1 MKIMDKQQFIE
12 AIDHEKLINGISER
26 VTANILEAVKN
37 GQPATNHS
45 DQLLTIEEVAT
56 LLHLAKATVYTKVS
70 KNELPGVCKQGK
82 RLYFD
87 RQIRIDW
94 IKQGRK
100 TSNAEPELPRAVLK
114 VVLSCLD
121 VVQVVH
127 TVRLADGK

>member
-1 MKIMDKQQFIE
+1 MDKQLFTE

-26 VTANILEAVKN
+26 VTANILEAVRSE
-37 GQPATNHS
+37 QPEHS
-45 DQLLTIEEVAT
+45 DHLLTIEEVAT

-87 RQIRIDW
+87 RQIIIEW

-100 TSNAEPELPRAVLK
+100 TSNVEIKQDYKDYLLNLRQGLNHEK
-114 VVLSCLD
+114 
-121 VVQVVH
+121 
-127 TVRLADGK
+127 

>member
-1 MKIMDKQQFIE
+1 MKIMDKQLFTE

-37 GQPATNHS
+37 GQPEHS

-87 RQIRIDW
+87 RQIIIDW

-100 TSNAEPELPRAVLK
+100 TSNAEPEQGYKAYLLNIK
-114 VVLSCLD
+114 KGLN
-121 VVQVVH
+121 H
-127 TVRLADGK
+127 EK

>member
-1 MKIMDKQQFIE
+1 MKIMDKQLFTE

-26 VTANILEAVKN
+26 VIANILEAVKT

-45 DQLLTIEEVAT
+45 EELLTIDEIAE

-70 KNELPGVCKQGK
+70 KNELPGVCKNGK

-87 RQIRIDW
+87 RQIIIDW

-100 TSNAEPELPRAVLK
+100 KSNAEIKQGYKAYLLNIKKGLNHEK
-114 VVLSCLD
+114 
-121 VVQVVH
+121 
-127 TVRLADGK
+127 

>member
-1 MKIMDKQQFIE
+1 MDKQLFTE

-37 GQPATNHS
+37 GQPGTDNPE
-45 DQLLTIEEVAT
+45 QLLTIDEIAE
-56 LLHLAKATVYTKVS
+56 LLHLTKATVYTKVS

-87 RQIRIDW
+87 RQIIIDW

-100 TSNAEPELPRAVLK
+100 KSNTETEQ
-114 VVLSCLD
+114 D
-121 VVQVVH
+121 VKTYLLNIKQGLNH
-127 TVRLADGK
+127 EK

>member
-1 MKIMDKQQFIE
+1 MDKQLFTE

-45 DQLLTIEEVAT
+45 ERLLTIDEIADI
-56 LLHLAKATVYTKVS
+56 LHLTKPTIYSKVS

-87 RQIRIDW
+87 RQIIIDW

-100 TSNAEPELPRAVLK
+100 KSNAEIKQGYKDYLLNKKQGPNHEK
-114 VVLSCLD
+114 
-121 VVQVVH
+121 
-127 TVRLADGK
+127 